1 MAKDRSKPD
10 PIPESD
16 KGIELDHNERRQG
29 DDQSQA
35 GQKRGGGSE
44 PPPRADPGSAK
55 EGLDGQNRDKR
66 NGEGLGRI

>member
-1 MAKDRSKPD
+1 MRNSWHENPVSTKPGED
-10 PIPESD
+10 S
-16 KGIELDHNERRQG
+16 
-29 DDQSQA
+29 DQSQA

-44 PPPRADPGSAK
+44 PPPRAEPGSAK